1 MFLARFHALLRAH
14 RCCLSVSSWD
24 LSSNFKALGLRWWRM
39 LTCIFPSGGPL
50 HSRILDLTQ
59 RRLCESYSS
68 NWSSTLFALGFLRH
82 FTLFGSRD
90 GPGSC
95 ETALKCDTVFTTA
108 TAALSSLFAVW
119 DLFFRHLTRFF
130 VNLVVWEQTLCLL
143 LCIPIRFLKNWH
155 SGGCRKSRSDFVQ
168 VPFKKYLLG
177 VKR

>member
-39 LTCIFPSGGPL
+39 LTCIFPSDGPL
-50 HSRILDLTQ
+50 LSRILAWRSVDFVNRT
-59 RRLCESYSS
+59 RRIGPNTFCIR
-68 NWSSTLFALGFLRH
+68 FLRH
-82 FTLFGSRD
+82 FTRFGSRD

-95 ETALKCDTVFTTA
+95 ETAPNCGTVFTTA
-108 TAALSSLFAVW
+108 TAALSSLFPVW

-130 VNLVVWEQTLCLL
+130 VNLAVWEQTLCPL